1 MKSSSSMGMK
11 ILTAALC
18 VGVLGYFGIQAYRYF
33 TNPLTTSPAYTYQV
47 EQSVTVT
54 GWVVREEQVI
64 PSPDSG
70 VLRLSRTEGEK
81 VSRGGQVAVVY
92 ADQASLDKQTELET
106 VEARIEQLEYARQS
120 AMNSEAVLR
129 LDNQIMSGI
138 LELRTAVAAGR
149 MDTADETLSELRSYV
164 LKRDYSYSGGED
176 LDGQL
181 KELQARLRSLQKQTA
196 ASKKTVKAPV
206 SGLYSAVV
214 DGYEG
219 VLTPAKA
226 AAMTPSD
233 IRGLKKDAAVTSRV
247 GKLITGENWYFLTSV
262 PVTSLGKMATGQ
274 TVTLRFATGTS
285 SDLTMQVES
294 IGPEEDGQAAVLL
307 SSRENQA
314 KITLLRQQSAD
325 IVWNTVEGVR
335 VPAASIRV
343 DEEGRTGVYCVVGM
357 NARFKPVEVIHT
369 GTEGYALVLP
379 TSTIERTKL
388 RPGDTVIVTAYGL
401 YDGKVV
407 G

>member
-18 VGVLGYFGIQAYRYF
+18 VGVLAYFGIHAYRYF

-47 EQSVTVT
+47 EQSLTVT
-54 GWVVREEQVI
+54 GWVVREERIIQT
-64 PSPDSG
+64 PDSG
-70 VLRLSRTEGEK
+70 VLRLSRSEGEK
-81 VSRGGQVAVVY
+81 ISRGGQVAEVY
-92 ADQASLDKQTELET
+92 ADQSSLDKQAEMES
-106 VEARIEQLEYARQS
+106 VEARIEQLKYAQES

-129 LDNQIMSGI
+129 LDNQIMTGI

-149 MDTADETLSELRSYV
+149 LDTADKNLSELRSYV

-176 LDGQL
+176 LAAQL
-181 KELQARLRSLQKQTA
+181 KELEGRLQTLQKQTA
-196 ASKKTVKAPV
+196 ASRKTVKATV

-219 VLTPAKA
+219 VLTPEKA
-226 AAMTPSD
+226 AAMTPSA
-233 IRGLKKDAAVTSRV
+233 IRQLKKDPAVTSQV
-247 GKLITGENWYFLTSV
+247 GKLITGDRWYFLAAV
-262 PVTSLGKMATGQ
+262 PVESLGKMTAGQ
-274 TVTLRFATGTS
+274 DVTLRFATGAAT
-285 SDLTMQVES
+285 DMTMRVES
-294 IGPEEDGQAAVLL
+294 IGPEEDGQTAVLL
-307 SSRENQA
+307 SSREHQA
-314 KITLLRQQSAD
+314 KITLLREQSAD

>member
-11 ILTAALC
+11 ILTAVLC

-33 TNPLTTSPAYTYQV
+33 TDPLTTSPAYTYQV
-47 EQSVTVT
+47 EQSITVT
-54 GWVVREEQVI
+54 GWVVREEQLI

-70 VLRLSRTEGEK
+70 VLRLSRSEGEK
-81 VSRGGQVAVVY
+81 VSRGGQLAVVY
-92 ADQASLDKQTELET
+92 ADQASLDRQTELES
-106 VEARIEQLEYARQS
+106 VEARIEQLEYAKES

-138 LELRTAVAAGR
+138 LELRTAVTAGR
-149 MDTADETLSELRSYV
+149 MDTADGVLSELRSYV
-164 LKRDYSYSGGED
+164 LKRDYSYSGGGD
-176 LDGQL
+176 LESRLQ
-181 KELQARLRSLQKQTA
+181 ELQSRLQTLKKQTA
-196 ASKKTVKAPV
+196 SSKKTVKAAS

-219 VLTPAKA
+219 VLTPEKA
-226 AAMTPSD
+226 AGMTPSQ
-233 IRGLKKDAAVTSRV
+233 IRGLKKNAAVTSRV
-247 GKLITGENWYFLTSV
+247 GKLITGDKWYFLAAV
-262 PVTSLGKMATGQ
+262 PVESLGKMAEGQ
-274 TVTLRFATGTS
+274 TVKLRFATGTS
-285 SDLTMQVES
+285 SDLQMQVES
-294 IGPEEDGQAAVLL
+294 IGPAEDGQSAVLL
-307 SSRENQA
+307 SSREDQA

-335 VPAASIRV
+335 VPSASIRV

-357 NARFKPVEVIHT
+357 NARFKPVEVLHT
-369 GTEGYALVLP
+369 GSEGYALVRPL
-379 TSTIERTKL
+379 STVEKTKL

>member
-54 GWVVREEQVI
+54 GWVVREEQII

-81 VSRGGQVAVVY
+81 ISRGGQVAVVY
-92 ADQASLDKQTELET
+92 ADQASLDKQTELEA
-106 VEARIEQLEYARQS
+106 VEERIEQLEYARQS

-181 KELQARLRSLQKQTA
+181 KELQARLGTLQKQTA
-196 ASKKTVKAPV
+196 ASKKTVKASV

-219 VLTPAKA
+219 VLTPEKA
-226 AAMTPSD
+226 AVMTPSQ
-233 IRGLKKDAAVTSRV
+233 IRGLKKDAAVSSRV
-247 GKLITGENWYFLTSV
+247 GKLITGERWYFLASV
-262 PVTSLGKMATGQ
+262 PVTSLGKMAAGQ

-285 SDLTMQVES
+285 SDLNMLVES